1 MIDKK
6 KVADRILEQQGT
18 NPGDRAWFESMVEVA
33 TETYRRSEPNNG
45 SEDVRDAWFR
55 CMTWMLSHLNAFL
68 GEDVRGPQMAIALKM
83 TMDAM
88 VVAIAQQPPATAVD
102 GVAAGEA
109 LAQRIDAAMEG
120 KADGGL

>member
-1 MIDKK
+1 VIDKK

-18 NPGDRAWFESMVEVA
+18 DPGDRAWFESMVEVA

-45 SEDVRDAWFR
+45 NEDVKDAWFR
-55 CMTWMLSHLNAFL
+55 CMTWIMSHLNTFL
-68 GEDVRGPQMAIALKM
+68 GEDVTGPQMAIALKM

-88 VVAIAQQPPATAVD
+88 VVAIAQQPPAVD